1 MTVKLLYQG
10 QLTDPSG
17 YAVAGRGYIRSIYD
31 YIKKNN
37 LDVDFKVVSMSA
49 DAQTALTKE
58 EDEFLASFA
67 FISNDEMH
75 EWVKDED
82 YHFVF
87 HHPPVYAWKLDSTKF
102 FAARSATTTCVTVWE
117 TDEMPPVWNDILTAL
132 EVDRIIVPCQWNKDS
147 FDKSLEKFGRPVPV
161 KMIPHLIND
170 EFVSFK
176 KSRPLTQQVISEDY
190 FNVLTVGQWTDRKA
204 LMNVVKAFLME
215 FKDNEDCN
223 LIVKTYGN
231 IQDPRPEYQEAQKQD
246 MANQITVLK
255 RSILNDTLNGG
266 PICKIHLLY
275 GLFPKDQMNYL
286 YENSNLFALFSRA
299 EGFGLPIA
307 EALTHETPVIV
318 HDKGGH
324 VGFVDPTNNYIV
336 DSYLTPAHC
345 TIFPF
350 VYSCNSNWFET
361 NFLSARTQLRS
372 AYNEWKHEPETYAQ
386 RGPNAKEYMLQITGD
401 SLKIG
406 KELYDFIVSEDE
418 QKD

>member
-87 HHPPVYAWKLDSTKF
+87 HHPPVYACKLDSTKF

-161 KMIPHLIND
+161 KMIPHL
-170 EFVSFK
+170 
-176 KSRPLTQQVISEDY
+176 
-190 FNVLTVGQWTDRKA
+190 
-204 LMNVVKAFLME
+204 
-215 FKDNEDCN
+215 C
-223 LIVKTYGN
+223 
-231 IQDPRPEYQEAQKQD
+231 
-246 MANQITVLK
+246 
-255 RSILNDTLNGG
+255 
-266 PICKIHLLY
+266 LLY
-275 GLFPKDQMNYL
+275 TSPSPRD
-286 YENSNLFALFSRA
+286 
-299 EGFGLPIA
+299 
-307 EALTHETPVIV
+307 
-318 HDKGGH
+318 
-324 VGFVDPTNNYIV
+324 
-336 DSYLTPAHC
+336 
-345 TIFPF
+345 
-350 VYSCNSNWFET
+350 
-361 NFLSARTQLRS
+361 
-372 AYNEWKHEPETYAQ
+372 
-386 RGPNAKEYMLQITGD
+386 RG
-401 SLKIG
+401 
-406 KELYDFIVSEDE
+406 
-418 QKD
+418 